1 MYQREEIHMSL
12 LHRLGIALILAIL
25 SSTLVW
31 AADTAHPV
39 TASDLI
45 TASQLNDEL
54 SAVKAGKIV
63 LLQVGFHTMYK
74 MGHIPGSQYAGAASN
89 DEGLTA
95 LKKLVASL
103 PRDREIVIYCGCCP
117 WDKCPNIRPAFQT
130 LKEMGFSNLKALDI
144 PERLGDDWT
153 AKGFPIV
160 KGE

>member
-1 MYQREEIHMSL
+1 MSL
-12 LHRLGIALILAIL
+12 LHRLGSALILAIL

-89 DEGLTA
+89 AEGLTA